1 MNPFLAGFA
10 DELIKTGGV
19 LGPLKSVGKFTIKHP
34 LVALTAAGTLGATAL
49 AAKGGYKRGLQGG
62 DKPRYLAAAVDKNSG
77 HAAASDAAYTN
88 FHEMLSRRPTKGQLK
103 RIHGDY
109 DERKF
114 KR

>member
-10 DELIKTGGV
+10 DELTKQAGALGV
-19 LGPLKSVGKFTIKHP
+19 LKRVGKFSVKHP
-34 LVALTAAGTLGATAL
+34 LIALTAAGTLGATAL
-49 AAKGGYKRGLQGG
+49 AAKSGYKSGLQGG
-62 DKPRYLAAAVDKNSG
+62 DKPRYLAAQVDKNTG

-88 FHEMLSRRPTKGQLK
+88 FHEMLSRRPAKGQLK

>member
-1 MNPFLAGFA
+1 MNPFLTGFA
-10 DELIKTGGV
+10 DELTKTAV
-19 LGPLKSVGKFTIKHP
+19 LGALKSVGKFTVKHP
-34 LVALTAAGTLGATAL
+34 LVALTAAGTLATTAL
-49 AAKGGYKRGLQGG
+49 TAKSGYKRGLQGG
-62 DKPRYLAAAVDKNSG
+62 ERPRFLAAAVDKNTG

-88 FHEMLSRRPTKGQLK
+88 FHEMLGRRLAKGQLK